1 MTCSTLN
8 TDNFIATSF
17 IATTLNAKTLNAD
30 YAIVTNNTT
39 AENFIANDGL
49 FGVNTTTDNLTVN
62 NESTL
67 YGNTTAD
74 ILTIT
79 NYIKTSKIIPP
90 SLISDIQFYYN
101 TTLPILFGQFK
112 FTAQALQPSIT
123 NTDVS
128 FCTDLASTAT
138 LNLGNTGILKLGNI
152 IKVQGTQ
159 IFGGAINDSM
169 SLFSTQTGGQV
180 LIGNSLTTGSVYI
193 GNALTSTG
201 TVFIG
206 NLGTS
211 TIGKIKIV
219 GQNINPVVNSNECN
233 IFTTSTA
240 DTNFGGTGTIFVG
253 RNKTSGFNT
262 NTGLYKE
269 GKVTSKSSGSNP
281 MPLLN
286 SFSAFGI

>member
-1 MTCSTLN
+1 MNGIKAFDDGSGTVIEDDSITVKTITCETIDTDTFNATTFSASTLN
-8 TDNFIATSF
+8 
-17 IATTLNAKTLNAD
+17 ATTITSD
-30 YAIVTNNTT
+30 YATILNNITAQNIIV
-39 AENFIANDGL
+39 NDGL
-49 FGVNTTTDNLTVN
+49 VGINTTTDNLTAN
-62 NESTL
+62 NETTL
-67 YGNTTAD
+67 HNNTTAD

-90 SLISDIQFYYN
+90 SLISDIQFFYN

-112 FTAQALQPSIT
+112 FTAQALQPSLT

-211 TIGKIKIV
+211 TIGKIKII

-233 IFTTSTA
+233 IFTTSTG
-240 DTNFGGTGTIFVG
+240 DTKFGGTGTIFIG
-253 RNKTSGFNT
+253 QNKKSIFNFVF
-262 NTGLYKE
+262 K
-269 GKVTSKSSGSNP
+269 
-281 MPLLN
+281 
-286 SFSAFGI
+286 FFF